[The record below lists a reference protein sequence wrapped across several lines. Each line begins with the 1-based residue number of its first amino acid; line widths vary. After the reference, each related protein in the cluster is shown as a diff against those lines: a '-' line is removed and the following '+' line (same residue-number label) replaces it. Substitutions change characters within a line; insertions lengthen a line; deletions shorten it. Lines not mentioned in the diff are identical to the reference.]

1 MVCAVGAH
9 AMVER
14 TKQGSRC
21 SLLRNEDALVAG
33 RGFSPQPDLGCSTGS
48 HSLLVSQTLVEPDTG
63 LAHLPPTP
71 NLLLPNHRP
80 FPPSAANST
89 PSAPPAAG
97 AAGGGL
103 LPPAA
108 GAWRRVRV
116 KLWFLV
122 ESRRKDRLLRRHPVP
137 PRYNPPTSS
146 P

>member
-1 MVCAVGAH
+1 
-9 AMVER
+9 MVER
-14 TKQGSRC
+14 TKKQGSRC

-33 RGFSPQPDLGCSTGS
+33 RGFPPQPDLGCSTGS

-71 NLLLPNHRP
+71 GPNLPNHRP

-89 PSAPPAAG
+89 PSAPAA
-97 AAGGGL
+97 AAATGGGL

-137 PRYNPPTSS
+137 PRYNQPTSS